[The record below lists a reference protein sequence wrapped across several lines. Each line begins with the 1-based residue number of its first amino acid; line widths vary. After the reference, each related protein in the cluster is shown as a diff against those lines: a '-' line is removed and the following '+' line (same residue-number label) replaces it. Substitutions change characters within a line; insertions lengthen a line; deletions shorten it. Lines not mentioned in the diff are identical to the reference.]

1 MKQSKHLILCCP
13 LLLLPSIFPSIRVF
27 SNESVLCI
35 RSPKYWSFSFSIS
48 PSNEYLGLISFRT
61 DRLDLLPVQEAL
73 KSLLQHRRSKAS
85 VLPGAYK
92 LCSSTTV
99 CTAKLLQLCLTVCD
113 SWIVACQAPP
123 FMGFSRQEY
132 WSGLLYPLQGIF
144 STQGLNPYLLGL
156 LHWQACSLP
165 LMPPGKP
172 SRATD
177 NLQKGLVPTHAWGW
191 GISQLRHVNSC
202 LLPVDLVPCLGIEP
216 GLPALGAWSFSHW
229 TMREVPLEV

>member
-1 MKQSKHLILCCP
+1 MKQSNHRIICCP

-27 SNESVLCI
+27 SNESVFYI

-61 DRLDLLPVQEAL
+61 DWLDLLPVQEAL

-85 VLPGAYK
+85 ILPGAYK

-99 CTAKLLQLCLTVCD
+99 CTAKLLQLCLTLCD
-113 SWIVACQAPP
+113 SWSVACQAPP

-177 NLQKGLVPTHAWGW
+177 NLQKGLVPTHA
-191 GISQLRHVNSC
+191 
-202 LLPVDLVPCLGIEP
+202 
-216 GLPALGAWSFSHW
+216 
-229 TMREVPLEV
+229 